1 MKFKILREKYNILKK
16 TNIINKDPLINIA
29 SKSLLEL
36 PTPQSISFLWNI
48 GFLLGITLTSQVVS
62 GILLSINYVAST
74 EIAFDSIIHII
85 RDTRWGWIIRYAH
98 INGASVFFLLI
109 YTHIARG
116 VYFNSPIKLQIVW
129 ISGVIILLISI
140 IAAFMGYVLPW
151 GQISY
156 WGATVITR
164 MLSSVPYIG
173 GELIIWLWGDFS
185 VSQPT
190 LNRIFSLH
198 FIVPLVVLGLVLAH
212 LIFLHQKGS
221 SNPSR
226 TNSNLDKI
234 KFFPIFLVKDITPII
249 IIIIILRTL
258 ISIRPEALGDPENFN
273 NARITTTPTHIKP
286 EWYFLFAYRILRS
299 VPSKLGGVVAMG
311 ASILIL
317 IVLAIKKNLA
327 PKKFNPPKKIIF
339 WLWVRIFILLTWAGG
354 KPVNEVS
361 RLIAQNLT
369 LLYFSI
375 RVAL

>member
-1 MKFKILREKYNILKK
+1 
-16 TNIINKDPLINIA
+16 
-29 SKSLLEL
+29 
-36 PTPQSISFLWNI
+36 
-48 GFLLGITLTSQVVS
+48 
-62 GILLSINYVAST
+62 
-74 EIAFDSIIHII
+74 
-85 RDTRWGWIIRYAH
+85 
-98 INGASVFFLLI
+98 
-109 YTHIARG
+109 
-116 VYFNSPIKLQIVW
+116 
-129 ISGVIILLISI
+129 
-140 IAAFMGYVLPW
+140 
-151 GQISY
+151 
-156 WGATVITR
+156 
-164 MLSSVPYIG
+164 
-173 GELIIWLWGDFS
+173 
-185 VSQPT
+185 
-190 LNRIFSLH
+190 
-198 FIVPLVVLGLVLAH
+198 
-212 LIFLHQKGS
+212 
-221 SNPSR
+221 
-226 TNSNLDKI
+226 
-234 KFFPIFLVKDITPII
+234 
-249 IIIIILRTL
+249 LRTL